1 MPTPIPPAILIR
13 EHALVVVLGALRM
26 VIGSDR
32 VYLLSVPAENP
43 NGGATPSSSRSRQ
56 AAAAAT
62 VPTSNAASNSD
73 ANWAFPDVNGTFE
86 ADLSNRLAASAA
98 AKDRK
103 EAATRERAERAAAEG
118 GRFDGGGFDGSDS
131 RQPSPLD
138 DVAEEGEGDGT
149 GGYPRHP
156 EPLPYELCALECAL
170 AATTAALR
178 ADANAL
184 ALATAPA
191 LERLGGECVTREG
204 LEHVRSA
211 KLAIKRCE
219 ARVEAVKR
227 ELSEIIDDD
236 EDLRDCLLSRRRG
249 EKRETEAR
257 VAAAA
262 AAVAAAEEEGEE
274 GDEEAP
280 PAVATAVSSPPA
292 PAAPTL
298 RRRGSSLAGGS
309 VAGKGAAA
317 AELYYLQ
324 QQQQHFKDRADV
336 LLVENM
342 LESYYLQVGQI
353 LSRLAVLKE
362 RIDDTEDLVNVQLDA
377 RRNELVALNLVV
389 TLAMT
394 AFAFVSMIGGLLGEF
409 DTFQQKK
416 KKLERE
422 RKTFK
427 NSLVFLSL
435 STPDLE
441 KNMCSFRNEPVP
453 SPRRKFH
460 PSLHLNYGE

>member
-43 NGGATPSSSRSRQ
+43 NGGAAPSSSRSRQ

-262 AAVAAAEEEGEE
+262 AAVAAAEEEG
-274 GDEEAP
+274 DEEAP
-280 PAVATAVSSPPA
+280 TAVATAVSSPPA

-342 LESYYLQVGQI
+342 LESYYLQVGHI

-394 AFAFVSMIGGLLGEF
+394 AFGFVSMIGGLLGEF
-409 DTFQQKK
+409 DTFQKK

-460 PSLHLNYGE
+460 SSLHLNYGE

>member
-1 MPTPIPPAILIR
+1 MSKN
-13 EHALVVVLGALRM
+13 
-26 VIGSDR
+26 VIEAVTFKHNDG
-32 VYLLSVPAENP
+32 V
-43 NGGATPSSSRSRQ
+43 SRHE
-56 AAAAAT
+56 
-62 VPTSNAASNSD
+62 
-73 ANWAFPDVNGTFE
+73 FI
-86 ADLSNRLAASAA
+86 AA

-149 GGYPRHP
+149 GGRHP

-236 EDLRDCLLSRRRG
+236 EALRDCLLSRRRG

-262 AAVAAAEEEGEE
+262 AAVAAAEEEG
-274 GDEEAP
+274 DEEAP
-280 PAVATAVSSPPA
+280 TAVATAVSSPPA

-394 AFAFVSMIGGLLGEF
+394 AFGFVSMIGGLLGEF
-409 DTFQQKK
+409 DTFQKK
-416 KKLERE
+416 KKSSRE
-422 RKTFK
+422 KEKLSKTHSFF
-427 NSLVFLSL
+427 SL
-435 STPDLE
+435 
-441 KNMCSFRNEPVP
+441 FRPPTSKKTCAPSGMNP

-460 PSLHLNYGE
+460 SSLHLNYGE

>member
-1 MPTPIPPAILIR
+1 M
-13 EHALVVVLGALRM
+13 VLGALRM

-43 NGGATPSSSRSRQ
+43 NNANPPSSSRSNNAFARGGSGRGGGG
-56 AAAAAT
+56 
-62 VPTSNAASNSD
+62 VSNVSTSNAASNSD
-73 ANWAFPDVNGTFE
+73 ANWAFPDVNGSFE
-86 ADLSNRLAASAA
+86 ADLSTRLAASAA

-103 EAATRERAERAAAEG
+103 EARERAAAEKAAEE
-118 GRFDGGGFDGSDS
+118 REGFDGTNS
-131 RQPSPLD
+131 RQPSLLD
-138 DVAEEGEGDGT
+138 DDELDDDEEEGDVLEGQS
-149 GGYPRHP
+149 PRVA
-156 EPLPYELCALECAL
+156 EPLPFELAALEAAL
-170 AATTAALR
+170 AATTTALR
-178 ADANAL
+178 DDANAL

-191 LERLGGECVTREG
+191 LERLGDASVTREG

-249 EKRETEAR
+249 EKTKVAAA

-262 AAVAAAEEEGEE
+262 AAAAAAAEEENQ

-280 PAVATAVSSPPA
+280 PAVVVSPP
-292 PAAPTL
+292 PAAAAGATGL
-298 RRRGSSLAGGS
+298 RRRGSSLAGSVRGS
-309 VAGKGAAA
+309 LTGGKGAAA

-324 QQQQHFKDRADV
+324 QQQQQLRDRADV

-377 RRNELVALNLVV
+377 RRNELVALNLIV

-394 AFAFVSMIGGLLGEF
+394 AFAFVSMIGGLLGE
-409 DTFQQKK
+409 DSTLCSVLLKK
-416 KKLERE
+416 NGGRESTLEEEKE
-422 RKTFK
+422 RTR
-427 NSLVFLSL
+427 NSPRFSL
-435 STPDLE
+435 DLDLE
-441 KNMCSFRNEPVP
+441 K
-453 SPRRKFH
+453 K
-460 PSLHLNYGE
+460 